1 MYGVIISRSIEGNVR
16 YQAIL
21 NYTEMYQHREK
32 GIWLSIPN
40 FICMYLL
47 KKILYLQGFFVWG
60 SLFYAIFT
68 PFLHGF
74 IWLSVRKPRFADNF

>member
-47 KKILYLQGFFVWG
+47 KKSFIFRGYLIGVFK
-60 SLFYAIFT
+60 FT
-68 PFLHGF
+68 PF
-74 IWLSVRKPRFADNF
+74 